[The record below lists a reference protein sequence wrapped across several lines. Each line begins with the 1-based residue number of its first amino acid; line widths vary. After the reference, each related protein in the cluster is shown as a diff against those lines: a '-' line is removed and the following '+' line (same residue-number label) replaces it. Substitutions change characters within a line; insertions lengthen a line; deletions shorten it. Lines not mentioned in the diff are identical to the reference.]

1 MAGYTRQSTF
11 ADGDTIT
18 AALFNNEFNQLLN
31 AFGNTSG
38 HKHDGTANEGPV
50 IGLIGDA
57 GETSPNNKVLI
68 DTTNNYIEFY
78 VEVSSAPVQQ
88 LYIAD
93 GAIIPV
99 TDSDIDLGTTS
110 LRFKDTYTDTV
121 TTTGNVSIGGDLT
134 VTGSATISGNLTF
147 GDADTDSINLAAE
160 IDSDIIPNTD
170 GTYDLGSATKEWQDL
185 YIDGTANIDSLV
197 ADTADINGGTID
209 GVTIGGTTAGAVTFT
224 DLSDGTI
231 TIAGFADEDNMV
243 SDSATLLPTQQSV
256 KAYVDSQ
263 VTAQDLDFQGDSG
276 GALSIDLDSE
286 TLTIAGGTGIDTTG
300 ATNTLTVAIDSTVTT
315 LTGTQTLTNK
325 TLTSPDINT
334 PDIDG
339 GTIDAT
345 TIGGATP
352 AAGSFTTLSSSG
364 GITGTLQTAAQT
376 NITSVGT
383 LSSLSVGSTL
393 TIDNTASSSFGTI
406 EISGTSGA
414 YIDLKSP
421 SSDDFDLRI
430 ITSGTGGQIN
440 AAAGTLAL
448 QIAGSTVLSTASG
461 GVAVTGTLSATG
473 NITGTLATAAQP
485 NITSLGTLTGL
496 TTTGDINFGDNDKA
510 VFGAGSDLQISH
522 TGAASLISDTGT
534 GDLFIRASNA
544 LRLQSADNENYL
556 VANANGSLNLY
567 YDNTQKFATTST
579 GIDVTGT
586 VTADGLTVD
595 TSTLVVDATNNRVG
609 IGTAS
614 PAESLHTTGNIRF
627 GDSAP
632 AELYTNSSELR
643 LGVDRNNDNTT
654 SNITFYTNND
664 EKVRID
670 ADGNVGIGETSPST
684 KLHITSAAPNI
695 RLEDSDTNSYGEI
708 VYNTAGGGLLIRS
721 DENAAT
727 GASGSNILFE
737 TDGSERVRID
747 SSGNLLV
754 GKTSAALAGAGT
766 AILSTGT
773 HNVTVDGDTALQ
785 LNRLTS
791 DGNLIT
797 FYKDTSTVGS
807 IGTVSGYLYVGGTAG
822 NDAFLSF
829 GADGVRPATSAG
841 AARDAA
847 IDLGGSSNRF
857 KDLHLSGGAY
867 TNGITTT
874 GNLVIGTE
882 DNNSA
887 LLEISGA
894 AAGST
899 EGGEIRLDTAADHDG
914 TYEFYR
920 IDVNQ
925 DDFRIGRQGNT
936 DFYIFQD
943 GKVKVENVF
952 EVGGVSNLSSV
963 DASAGISSTAL
974 MNVKADGTNDTVINV
989 GLNTASNHY
998 AYIDLIGDSTY
1009 TDYGLRIIRNNGGA
1023 NTSSGIH
1030 HRGTGELFFRTDDAA
1045 AMKFETNAS
1054 EAMRIDSLG
1063 DVGIGTQNPTHK
1075 LHVQG
1080 TSNDTIDETKGTMK
1094 VQASGGNGMILG
1106 TIASSPYTSYI
1117 QSAYVQDTSVAQYNL
1132 ALNPIGGNVGI
1143 GTSSPSDKFHVKGTG
1158 STGIVTER
1166 SGTSSAALIADSSG
1180 TALYSQESYGS
1191 TTAVPFRIY
1200 TGTSERMRIDGSGN
1214 VGIGQTPTNRFDV
1227 NSGTNIVVSKF
1238 QSSLGGAGNRAII
1251 QLGASGNSQS
1261 GLQFIQCGSSSS
1273 IEGGANAATIEN
1285 TENAPLIFGTNN
1297 TEKMRIDSSG
1307 NLLVGTATHRNYS
1320 GGTTEITLGTDS
1332 AGSTTGGAITFASG
1346 NGLLGYLGGQESST
1360 TLGTYT
1366 ATHLQFNTNN
1376 TERMRINS
1384 SGRLLIGGT
1393 ADRGAHVCVGGDSNT
1408 ARVIPMTD
1416 NVGYVG
1422 EAAFRWQAIYAV
1434 NGSIQTSDERE
1445 KTEIKKTTL
1454 GLDFIKDLKPVSYKW
1469 IDGKQQ
1475 NKGKDEREHQGLIA
1489 QQVAETVEKHGID
1502 KNNFG
1507 GLDIQKTEKY
1517 DDFHGMSY
1525 DQFVAPLI
1533 KAIQEQQAQIEAL
1546 QSEINE
1552 LKNS

>member
-110 LRFKDTYTDTV
+110 LRFKDTYTDTI
-121 TTTGNVSIGGDLT
+121 TTTGNATIGGNLT
-134 VTGSATISGNLTF
+134 VTGNATISGNLTF

-160 IDSDIIPNTD
+160 IDSHIVPNTD
-170 GTYDLGSATKEWQDL
+170 GTYDLGTTTKEWRNL

-209 GVTIGGTTAGAVTFT
+209 GATIATSDITVGAGKTLNVSAGTLTLADDQISGDKVEGGTIAATTIT
-224 DLSDGTI
+224 DLTFGSLNDGTI
-231 TIAGFADEDNMV
+231 TVTAFVDEDNMV
-243 SDSATLLPTQQSV
+243 SNSATLIPTQQSV

-263 VTAQDLDFQGDSG
+263 VTAQDLDITTDSG
-276 GALSIDLDSE
+276 TIAIDLDSE
-286 TLTIAGGTGIDTTG
+286 TLTVTGGTGLDSSATG
-300 ATNTLTVAIDSTVTT
+300 NAVTLAIDSTVAT
-315 LTGTQTLTNK
+315 LTGSQTLTNK

-448 QIAGSTVLSTASG
+448 QIAGSSILSTSSS

-473 NITGTLATAAQP
+473 DITGTLATAAQP
-485 NITSLGTLTGL
+485 NITSVGTLTTL
-496 TTTGDINFGDNDKA
+496 TVDDITINASSISDAGDLTIDVGGDLNFDADGGDIILKDGGTSFGKFVQNSSNFHVVATVQDKDIKFFGNDGGSSVTALTLDMSDAGKA
-510 VFGAGSDLQISH
+510 IFNAGATFGS
-522 TGAASLISDTGT
+522 
-534 GDLFIRASNA
+534 
-544 LRLQSADNENYL
+544 
-556 VANANGSLNLY
+556 
-567 YDNTQKFATTST
+567 

-595 TSTLVVDATNNRVG
+595 GQTQLTRPSTEGLTLTLDSAGNAARSLEVSSFTNSVAGAGWDFNASGSTGAVQISTAGVKRIFAQNNGDISFYEDTGTSAALFWDA
-609 IGTAS
+609 S
-614 PAESLHTTGNIRF
+614 AESL
-627 GDSAP
+627 
-632 AELYTNSSELR
+632 
-643 LGVDRNNDNTT
+643 
-654 SNITFYTNND
+654 
-664 EKVRID
+664 
-670 ADGNVGIGETSPST
+670 GIGETSPQNP
-684 KLHITSAAPNI
+684 LHVRSDSA
-695 RLEDSDTNSYGEI
+695 SGENYAI
-708 VYNTAGGGLLIRS
+708 QIDNNNTTAGSQIGMLFRSRVGGTNTDFSIRGIANGS
-721 DENAAT
+721 DDMDLTFNSD
-727 GASGSNILFE
+727 G
-737 TDGSERVRID
+737 GSERLRITKDGLVGIGTDSPERPLHIASATPYIVFDETDASQKFSMGSGGGKFFLYDETDSAQRLTVDTSGNVGIGTTGPASPLHVKVGTNQNLEVDSNGSELRLSAVNDARSTNPAIRFQAESYKFYGAGGVGPRATID
-747 SSGNLLV
+747 SSGNL
-754 GKTSAALAGAGT
+754 
-766 AILSTGT
+766 I
-773 HNVTVDGDTALQ
+773 
-785 LNRLTS
+785 
-791 DGNLIT
+791 
-797 FYKDTSTVGS
+797 
-807 IGTVSGYLYVGGTAG
+807 VGGTTAQQTSAVTLTAG
-822 NDAFLSF
+822 GSIVNDGFI
-829 GADGVRPATSAG
+829 RPAT
-841 AARDAA
+841 DATYD
-847 IDLGGSSNRF
+847 IGSSSKRY
-857 KDLHLSGGAY
+857 KDLYLSGTAY

-894 AAGST
+894 ATGST

-998 AYIDLIGDSTY
+998 SYIDLIGDSTY

-1045 AMKFETNAS
+1045 DMKFETNAE
-1054 EAMRIDSLG
+1054 EAMRIDS
-1063 DVGIGTQNPTHK
+1063 
-1075 LHVQG
+1075 
-1080 TSNDTIDETKGTMK
+1080 S
-1094 VQASGGNGMILG
+1094 
-1106 TIASSPYTSYI
+1106 
-1117 QSAYVQDTSVAQYNL
+1117 
-1132 ALNPIGGNVGI
+1132 GNVGI
-1143 GTSSPSDKFHVKGTG
+1143 GTSNPTAKFEVQDANSVSLKFGDLA
-1158 STGIVTER
+1158 SYPNNVTPCFI
-1166 SGTSSAALIADSSG
+1166 G
-1180 TALYSQESYGS
+1180 
-1191 TTAVPFRIY
+1191 
-1200 TGTSERMRIDGSGN
+1200 TGTSALAGVNGDLVLVPRTSDAGKIIFATGN
-1214 VGIGQTPTNRFDV
+1214 
-1227 NSGTNIVVSKF
+1227 
-1238 QSSLGGAGNRAII
+1238 GGAA
-1251 QLGASGNSQS
+1251 
-1261 GLQFIQCGSSSS
+1261 
-1273 IEGGANAATIEN
+1273 
-1285 TENAPLIFGTNN
+1285 
-1297 TEKMRIDSSG
+1297 TEKMRIDASG
-1307 NLLVGTATHRNYS
+1307 HVVIQDDAVYTTNAPTYRGSLILAGASGATS
-1320 GGTTEITLGTDS
+1320 FGGIEFHTN
-1332 AGSTTGGAITFASG
+1332 AGGGAGYGTKIAASDAEQTFLRRNNATGWS
-1346 NGLLGYLGGQESST
+1346 ES
-1360 TLGTYT
+1360 
-1366 ATHLQFNTNN
+1366 
-1376 TERMRINS
+1376 MRINS
-1384 SGRLLIGGT
+1384 TGDVLIGTTNTDPTFNRSDGICLSSQD
-1393 ADRGAHVCVGGDSNT
+1393 AIFCRGGASWDLGRNSNSGAHIAFYTDNGS
-1408 ARVIPMTD
+1408 ARVSAGNISSSGSTTSFNTSSD
-1416 NVGYVG
+1416 ARLKDVTG
-1422 EAAFRWQAIYAV
+1422 EAR
-1434 NGSIQTSDERE
+1434 
-1445 KTEIKKTTL
+1445 
-1454 GLDFIKDLKPVSYKW
+1454 GLEVINELNPVSYNWKE
-1469 IDGKQQ
+1469 DGKA
-1475 NKGKDEREHQGLIA
+1475 DEGFIA
-1489 QQVAETVEKHGID
+1489 QEV
-1502 KNNFG
+1502 
-1507 GLDIQKTEKY
+1507 LDIVPNAVSGSEEEMYTMDYSKLVV
-1517 DDFHGMSY
+1517 HL
-1525 DQFVAPLI
+1525 V
-1533 KAIQEQQAQIEAL
+1533 KAVKEQQTQIEAL
-1546 QSEINE
+1546 QSEINL
-1552 LKNS
+1552 LKGE